1 MISKI
6 PPKVADKNCTFNEC
20 KPIEVTFFPD
30 KRFVTEQ
37 VKDERSNRII
47 SRSKFQPIDNA
58 AAMSKYRVSDFA
70 LENLIAIG
78 ANLQSCKLSTNTFA
92 SISNMEKQ
100 LSHIVEQSNTATE

>member
-1 MISKI
+1 MITKV
-6 PPKVADKNCTFNEC
+6 PPKVADKKCTFNEC
-20 KPIEVTFFPD
+20 KPITVTFVPD

-58 AAMSKYRVSDFA
+58 KVMAKYKVSDFA

-78 ANLQSCKLSTNTFA
+78 ANLQPCKLSTNTFA

-100 LSHIVEQSNTATE
+100 LSNIVEQSNTPTE